1 VLSVGTSGDYAPFS
15 HRAGGVAR
23 PSGFDIDLAE
33 AFARDSGRELQLVD
47 FRWPAL
53 LRGLAARDFDVAMS
67 GVTVRPDRSLAGR
80 FSVPLARSGAVVLV
94 RAPDAVG
101 GLSALERGA
110 PAIAVNRGGH
120 LERVTR
126 ARFPN
131 ASVRAIERNQDVL
144 AELLEGRA
152 TAIVTDTLEAPHWLA
167 RTAGLVAL
175 GPFTR
180 DDKAFLIRSDRPELA
195 RELDAWLLARER
207 DGTLAK
213 LRVRH
218 FGPGDW
224 PPTATPQAALDA
236 ALRERLALMPLVAEA
251 KRRSGAPVED
261 LERERRVLEAAA
273 RSVARSAQ
281 ARGVEPP
288 DEDGVRRFFEA
299 QIDAAKRVQREVLA
313 APPDPALEPADLTH
327 EIRPALIRIGDRIA
341 LLLVERSLESRGG
354 VVSAKPP
361 ASRAQR
367 AVATPGTPPSEAPP
381 SETRGTE
388 PPR

>member
-1 VLSVGTSGDYAPFS
+1 
-15 HRAGGVAR
+15 
-23 PSGFDIDLAE
+23 
-33 AFARDSGRELQLVD
+33 
-47 FRWPAL
+47 
-53 LRGLAARDFDVAMS
+53 
-67 GVTVRPDRSLAGR
+67 VTVRPDRSLAGR

-94 RAPDAVG
+94 RAPDAAG

-195 RELDAWLLARER
+195 
-207 DGTLAK
+207 
-213 LRVRH
+213 
-218 FGPGDW
+218 GDW